1 MKGMVIKQVWKA
13 ITPRSDTVAAEPIKT
28 THHAH
33 SHCYHNPGLITPSLY
48 RDLVASDFRNYF
60 YFANFCEQAAVCT

>member
-28 THHAH
+28 LHIMHIHTVI
-33 SHCYHNPGLITPSLY
+33 ITQ
-48 RDLVASDFRNYF
+48 V
-60 YFANFCEQAAVCT
+60 